1 MAARTAAVVLAA
13 GAGALIGYTVFTGP
27 SEDEVKKGAP
37 NLKTR
42 LSENAIAAAE
52 VAATPF
58 GKEGHPQFG
67 REMAIAKEETAAHKE

>member
-1 MAARTAAVVLAA
+1 M
-13 GAGALIGYTVFTGP
+13 
-27 SEDEVKKGAP
+27 KKGAP